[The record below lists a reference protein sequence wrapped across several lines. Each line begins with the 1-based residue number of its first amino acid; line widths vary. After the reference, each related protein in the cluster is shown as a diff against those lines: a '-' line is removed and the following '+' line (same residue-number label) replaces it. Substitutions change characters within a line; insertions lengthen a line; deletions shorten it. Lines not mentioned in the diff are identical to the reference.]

1 MSSVWDS
8 SSIKTLMGSNN
19 GLAGLVGDYNS
30 IKSGSYGKLLK
41 SYYGQATSSTS
52 SSSSSSRSNSVE
64 NLIAERR
71 NPTVSKEVSSAN
83 ATLSSAV
90 SSMTSSLSSLQDEAT
105 YKDTEGGSTGQT
117 KAANALKSYVSSYN
131 DAVESSK
138 KSTMTSVSKNVAGA
152 MKASTANADKLKEI
166 GITINNDG
174 TLNLDEKKLASVDA
188 DKIKSVFDGN
198 DAMSYGSAVATRMN
212 RSAMYISDASA
223 ATSTDGATTKAS
235 TTSSSNDLKSSISA
249 ITADSLYATKTGT
262 DGKTTYD
269 TDGIRSAAESFIKNY
284 NATIDAAKGS
294 SVSGVPSNLSSMMK
308 ETSSNSDAL
317 SSIGISVG
325 SDGKLSMDKTA
336 FNGSDMS
343 KVQDVLTK
351 YGSSI
356 SQNANLLNFYSSS
369 QSTSASGYMASGA
382 YSSANLASSLYS
394 GSV

>member
-1 MSSVWDS
+1 
-8 SSIKTLMGSNN
+8 MGSNN

-41 SYYGQATSSTS
+41 SYYGQATSATGAASG
-52 SSSSSSRSNSVE
+52 SSSRSNSVE

-71 NPTVSKEVSSAN
+71 NPTTSKEVSTAN
-83 ATLSSAV
+83 AKLSSSV
-90 SSMTSSLSSLQDEAT
+90 SSMTGSLSSLQDAAT
-105 YKDTEGGSTGQT
+105 YKDAEGGSTGQA
-117 KAANALKSYVSSYN
+117 KAANALKSYVSAYN

-152 MKASTANADKLKEI
+152 MQASKANADKLKEL

-174 TLNLDEKKLASVDA
+174 TLNLDEKKLATVDA

-198 DAMSYGSAVATRMN
+198 DAMSYGSSVATRMN
-212 RSAMYISDASA
+212 RASYYVSGSAGTA
-223 ATSTDGATTKAS
+223 TDGATTVTS
-235 TTSSSNDLKSSISA
+235 TTSSSNDLKGSISR
-249 ITADSLYATKTGT
+249 ITADSTYAKKTSSDGT
-262 DGKTTYD
+262 ASDNV
-269 TDGIRSAAESFIKNY
+269 DGIRSAAEDFIKNY

-294 SVSGVPSNLSSMMK
+294 SVSGVTSNLSSMMK
-308 ETSSNSDAL
+308 KTSSNSDAL

-356 SQNANLLNFYSSS
+356 QQNASLLNFYSAS
-369 QSTSASGYMASGA
+369 QSTASSGYSASGA
-382 YSSANLASSLYS
+382 YSSSSLVSSLYS